1 MLLLWWA
8 ASSLASADSG
18 FGRIVS
24 GVLDSLRIN
33 LGTGFWDF
41 LFRLAA
47 SLPVGAYVFGLIAG
61 TARLPEEKLQ
71 AQRDGV
77 NGFLSK
83 LRVVPNGVWVAVT
96 AAFAALFAVRA
107 KMNYTPMYQSRAMF
121 TVSSGYSSDD
131 ILSYSY
137 YYDNEAA
144 KQLAAAFPYM
154 LGTDVMNELVR
165 NELGVSYINGSIR
178 AEAVADTNLFVLT
191 VTSSDPQDA
200 YDILEAVI
208 ASYPR
213 VALYMVDYSQVIMKS
228 EPTVPTAPYNSFSW
242 KGSAVKGGI
251 LGLGLSCLAALVL
264 AMMRKTIFS
273 AADLKASANVPI
285 LASVA
290 RTSAKKRR
298 SGKGVISLTHAGVDP
313 DFVEAMRG
321 LRIKLLRTMTEP
333 GAQVI
338 LVTSTLPG
346 EGKTTISANLALS
359 LASSGLRTVLIDTDL
374 RKQDTKAAVGVND
387 TRPGLPEYMTDS
399 NIDVASMLSPV
410 PGSSLEVIC
419 SAAAKRRPPMNA
431 HKLEQLIERL
441 RPDYDYIVLD
451 TPPCGIIS
459 DAKFICRCADAI
471 VYVVRH
477 DYASR
482 NQIVDSM
489 QELAD
494 QKAKLTGC
502 VLNDTP
508 AVSHSKRYGYGQ
520 YGYGKYGY
528 GKTGYKKYGYG
539 RDKAGD

>member
-1 MLLLWWA
+1 MEAGKNQNYIDISELLSRFFRELKKLWIPA
-8 ASSLASADSG
+8 
-18 FGRIVS
+18 I
-24 GVLDSLRIN
+24 I
-33 LGTGFWDF
+33 
-41 LFRLAA
+41 
-47 SLPVGAYVFGLIAG
+47 
-61 TARLPEEKLQ
+61 
-71 AQRDGV
+71 
-77 NGFLSK
+77 
-83 LRVVPNGVWVAVT
+83 VT
-96 AAFAALFAVRA
+96 AAFAVLFALRA

-154 LGTDVMNELVR
+154 LGTDVMNELVK

-178 AEAVADTNLFVLT
+178 AEAVADTNLFILT

-242 KGSAVKGGI
+242 KGSAVKGGM

-298 SGKGVISLTHAGVDP
+298 SGKGIISLTHAGVDP

-321 LRIKLLRTMTEP
+321 LRIKLLRAMTEP

-399 NIDVASMLSPV
+399 NIKVASMLSPV
-410 PGSSLEVIC
+410 PGSSLGVIC
-419 SAAAKRRPPMNA
+419 STAAKRRPPMNA

>member
-1 MLLLWWA
+1 MLSRFFRELKKLWIPA
-8 ASSLASADSG
+8 
-18 FGRIVS
+18 I
-24 GVLDSLRIN
+24 I
-33 LGTGFWDF
+33 
-41 LFRLAA
+41 
-47 SLPVGAYVFGLIAG
+47 
-61 TARLPEEKLQ
+61 
-71 AQRDGV
+71 
-77 NGFLSK
+77 
-83 LRVVPNGVWVAVT
+83 VT
-96 AAFAALFAVRA
+96 AAFAVLFALRA

-154 LGTDVMNELVR
+154 LGTDVMNELVK

-178 AEAVADTNLFVLT
+178 AEAVADTNLFILT

-242 KGSAVKGGI
+242 KGSAVKGGM

-298 SGKGVISLTHAGVDP
+298 SGKGIISLTHAGVDP

-321 LRIKLLRTMTEP
+321 LRIKLLRAMTEP

-399 NIDVASMLSPV
+399 NIKVASMLSPV

-419 SAAAKRRPPMNA
+419 STAAKRRPPMNA
-431 HKLEQLIERL
+431 HKLEQMIERL

>member
-1 MLLLWWA
+1 MEAGKNQNYIDISELLSRFFRELKKLWIPA
-8 ASSLASADSG
+8 
-18 FGRIVS
+18 I
-24 GVLDSLRIN
+24 I
-33 LGTGFWDF
+33 
-41 LFRLAA
+41 
-47 SLPVGAYVFGLIAG
+47 
-61 TARLPEEKLQ
+61 
-71 AQRDGV
+71 
-77 NGFLSK
+77 
-83 LRVVPNGVWVAVT
+83 VT
-96 AAFAALFAVRA
+96 AAFAVLFALRA

-154 LGTDVMNELVR
+154 LGTDVMNELVK

-178 AEAVADTNLFVLT
+178 AEAVADTNLFILT

-242 KGSAVKGGI
+242 KDSAVKGGI

-298 SGKGVISLTHAGVDP
+298 SGKGIISLTHAGVDP

-321 LRIKLLRTMTEP
+321 LRIKLLRAMTEP

-399 NIDVASMLSPV
+399 NIKVASMLSPV

-419 SAAAKRRPPMNA
+419 STAAKRRPPMNA

-441 RPDYDYIVLD
+441 RLDYDYIVLD

>member
-1 MLLLWWA
+1 MEAAKNQNYIDISELLSRFFRELKKLWIPA
-8 ASSLASADSG
+8 
-18 FGRIVS
+18 I
-24 GVLDSLRIN
+24 I
-33 LGTGFWDF
+33 
-41 LFRLAA
+41 
-47 SLPVGAYVFGLIAG
+47 
-61 TARLPEEKLQ
+61 
-71 AQRDGV
+71 
-77 NGFLSK
+77 
-83 LRVVPNGVWVAVT
+83 VT
-96 AAFAALFAVRA
+96 AAFAVLFALRA

-154 LGTDVMNELVR
+154 LGTDVMNELVK

-178 AEAVADTNLFVLT
+178 AEAVADTNLFILT

-242 KGSAVKGGI
+242 KGSAVKGGM

-298 SGKGVISLTHAGVDP
+298 SGKGIISLTHAGVDP
-313 DFVEAMRG
+313 DFVEDMRG
-321 LRIKLLRTMTEP
+321 LRIKLLRAMTEP

-374 RKQDTKAAVGVND
+374 RKQDTKAAVGVNN

-399 NIDVASMLSPV
+399 NIKVASMLSPV

-419 SAAAKRRPPMNA
+419 STAAKRRPPMNA

>member
-1 MLLLWWA
+1 M
-8 ASSLASADSG
+8 
-18 FGRIVS
+18 
-24 GVLDSLRIN
+24 
-33 LGTGFWDF
+33 
-41 LFRLAA
+41 
-47 SLPVGAYVFGLIAG
+47 
-61 TARLPEEKLQ
+61 K
-71 AQRDGV
+71 
-77 NGFLSK
+77 
-83 LRVVPNGVWVAVT
+83 
-96 AAFAALFAVRA
+96 
-107 KMNYTPMYQSRAMF
+107 
-121 TVSSGYSSDD
+121 
-131 ILSYSY
+131 
-137 YYDNEAA
+137 
-144 KQLAAAFPYM
+144 
-154 LGTDVMNELVR
+154 

-178 AEAVADTNLFVLT
+178 AEAVADTNLFILT

-242 KGSAVKGGI
+242 KGSAVKGGM

-298 SGKGVISLTHAGVDP
+298 SGKGIISLTHAGVDP

-321 LRIKLLRTMTEP
+321 LRIKLLRAMTEP

-399 NIDVASMLSPV
+399 NIKVASMLSPV

-419 SAAAKRRPPMNA
+419 STAAKRRPPMNA

>member
-1 MLLLWWA
+1 MEADKNQNYNYIDISELLSRFFRELKKLW
-8 ASSLASADSG
+8 
-18 FGRIVS
+18 
-24 GVLDSLRIN
+24 
-33 LGTGFWDF
+33 
-41 LFRLAA
+41 
-47 SLPVGAYVFGLIAG
+47 LPAII
-61 TARLPEEKLQ
+61 
-71 AQRDGV
+71 
-77 NGFLSK
+77 
-83 LRVVPNGVWVAVT
+83 VT

-154 LGTDVMNELVR
+154 LGTDVMNELVK

-178 AEAVADTNLFVLT
+178 AEAVADTNLFILT

-242 KGSAVKGGI
+242 KGSAVKGGM

-298 SGKGVISLTHAGVDP
+298 SGKGIISLTHAGVDP

-399 NIDVASMLSPV
+399 NIEVASMLSPV

-419 SAAAKRRPPMNA
+419 SMAAKRRPPMNA

>member
-1 MLLLWWA
+1 MEADKNQNYNYIDISELLSRFFRELKKLW
-8 ASSLASADSG
+8 
-18 FGRIVS
+18 
-24 GVLDSLRIN
+24 
-33 LGTGFWDF
+33 
-41 LFRLAA
+41 
-47 SLPVGAYVFGLIAG
+47 LPAII
-61 TARLPEEKLQ
+61 
-71 AQRDGV
+71 
-77 NGFLSK
+77 
-83 LRVVPNGVWVAVT
+83 VT
-96 AAFAALFAVRA
+96 AAFAALFALRA

-154 LGTDVMNELVR
+154 LGTDVMNELVK

-178 AEAVADTNLFVLT
+178 AEAVADTNLFILT

-242 KGSAVKGGI
+242 KGSAVKGGM

-298 SGKGVISLTHAGVDP
+298 SGKGIISLTHAGVDP

-321 LRIKLLRTMTEP
+321 LRIKLLRAMTEP
-333 GAQVI
+333 DAQVI

-399 NIDVASMLSPV
+399 NIKVASMLSPV

-419 SAAAKRRPPMNA
+419 SMAAKRRPPMNA

>member
-1 MLLLWWA
+1 MLTDIEIAQQCRMRPITEIAATAGIDEEYLEQYGRYKAKIDHRLLMDR
-8 ASSLASADSG
+8 ADRPDG
-18 FGRIVS
+18 
-24 GVLDSLRIN
+24 
-33 LGTGFWDF
+33 
-41 LFRLAA
+41 
-47 SLPVGAYVFGLIAG
+47 
-61 TARLPEEKLQ
+61 KL
-71 AQRDGV
+71 
-77 NGFLSK
+77 
-83 LRVVPNGVWVAVT
+83 
-96 AAFAALFAVRA
+96 
-107 KMNYTPMYQSRAMF
+107 
-121 TVSSGYSSDD
+121 
-131 ILSYSY
+131 
-137 YYDNEAA
+137 
-144 KQLAAAFPYM
+144 
-154 LGTDVMNELVR
+154 
-165 NELGVSYINGSIR
+165 
-178 AEAVADTNLFVLT
+178 
-191 VTSSDPQDA
+191 
-200 YDILEAVI
+200 
-208 ASYPR
+208 
-213 VALYMVDYSQVIMKS
+213 
-228 EPTVPTAPYNSFSW
+228 
-242 KGSAVKGGI
+242 
-251 LGLGLSCLAALVL
+251 
-264 AMMRKTIFS
+264 
-273 AADLKASANVPI
+273 
-285 LASVA
+285 
-290 RTSAKKRR
+290 
-298 SGKGVISLTHAGVDP
+298 
-313 DFVEAMRG
+313 
-321 LRIKLLRTMTEP
+321 
-333 GAQVI
+333 I
-338 LVTSTLPG
+338 LVTAINPTPAG

>member
-1 MLLLWWA
+1 MEAGKNQNYIDISELLSRFFRELKKLWIPA
-8 ASSLASADSG
+8 
-18 FGRIVS
+18 I
-24 GVLDSLRIN
+24 I
-33 LGTGFWDF
+33 
-41 LFRLAA
+41 
-47 SLPVGAYVFGLIAG
+47 
-61 TARLPEEKLQ
+61 
-71 AQRDGV
+71 
-77 NGFLSK
+77 
-83 LRVVPNGVWVAVT
+83 VT
-96 AAFAALFAVRA
+96 AAFAVLFALRA

-154 LGTDVMNELVR
+154 LGTDVMNELVK

-178 AEAVADTNLFVLT
+178 AEAVADTNLFILT

-298 SGKGVISLTHAGVDP
+298 SGKGIISLTHAGVDP

-321 LRIKLLRTMTEP
+321 LRIKLLRAMSEP

-399 NIDVASMLSPV
+399 NIKVASMLSPV

-419 SAAAKRRPPMNA
+419 STAAKRRPPMNA

>member
-1 MLLLWWA
+1 MVKNVEADKNQNYNYIDISELLSRFFRELKKLWLPA
-8 ASSLASADSG
+8 I
-18 FGRIVS
+18 IVT
-24 GVLDSLRIN
+24 V
-33 LGTGFWDF
+33 
-41 LFRLAA
+41 
-47 SLPVGAYVFGLIAG
+47 
-61 TARLPEEKLQ
+61 
-71 AQRDGV
+71 
-77 NGFLSK
+77 
-83 LRVVPNGVWVAVT
+83 
-96 AAFAALFAVRA
+96 AFAALFAVRA
-107 KMNYTPMYQSRAMF
+107 KMKYTPMYQSRAMF

-154 LGTDVMNELVR
+154 LGTDVMNELVK

-178 AEAVADTNLFVLT
+178 AEAVADTNLFILT

-298 SGKGVISLTHAGVDP
+298 SGKGIISLTHAGVDP

-321 LRIKLLRTMTEP
+321 LRIKLLRAMTEP

-399 NIDVASMLSPV
+399 NIKVASMLSPV

-419 SAAAKRRPPMNA
+419 STAAKRRPPMNA

>member
-1 MLLLWWA
+1 MEAGKNQNYIDISELLSRFFRELKKLWIPA
-8 ASSLASADSG
+8 
-18 FGRIVS
+18 I
-24 GVLDSLRIN
+24 I
-33 LGTGFWDF
+33 
-41 LFRLAA
+41 
-47 SLPVGAYVFGLIAG
+47 
-61 TARLPEEKLQ
+61 
-71 AQRDGV
+71 
-77 NGFLSK
+77 
-83 LRVVPNGVWVAVT
+83 VT
-96 AAFAALFAVRA
+96 AAFAVLFALRA

-154 LGTDVMNELVR
+154 LGTDVMNELVK

-178 AEAVADTNLFVLT
+178 AEAVADTNLFILT

-242 KGSAVKGGI
+242 KGSAVKGGM

-298 SGKGVISLTHAGVDP
+298 SGKGIISLTHAGVDP

-321 LRIKLLRTMTEP
+321 LRIKLLRAMTEP

-399 NIDVASMLSPV
+399 NIKVASMLSPV

-419 SAAAKRRPPMNA
+419 STAAKRLPPMNA

-494 QKAKLTGC
+494 QKAKLAGC

-539 RDKAGD
+539 SDKAGD

>member
-1 MLLLWWA
+1 MVKNVEADKNQNYNYIDISELLSRFFRELKKLW
-8 ASSLASADSG
+8 
-18 FGRIVS
+18 
-24 GVLDSLRIN
+24 
-33 LGTGFWDF
+33 
-41 LFRLAA
+41 
-47 SLPVGAYVFGLIAG
+47 LPAII
-61 TARLPEEKLQ
+61 
-71 AQRDGV
+71 
-77 NGFLSK
+77 
-83 LRVVPNGVWVAVT
+83 VT

-228 EPTVPTAPYNSFSW
+228 EPTVPTVPYNSFSW

-290 RTSAKKRR
+290 RGLSEGQAQRIAIARAILRDAPILLMDEATSA
-298 SGKGVISLTHAGVDP
+298 L
-313 DFVEAMRG
+313 
-321 LRIKLLRTMTEP
+321 
-333 GAQVI
+333 
-338 LVTSTLPG
+338 
-346 EGKTTISANLALS
+346 
-359 LASSGLRTVLIDTDL
+359 
-374 RKQDTKAAVGVND
+374 
-387 TRPGLPEYMTDS
+387 
-399 NIDVASMLSPV
+399 DVATERQVLRSILEHCPDKTCIVTTHRPSVLSM
-410 PGSSLEVIC
+410 C
-419 SAAAKRRPPMNA
+419 SRVYR
-431 HKLEQLIERL
+431 
-441 RPDYDYIVLD
+441 VLD
-451 TPPCGIIS
+451 T
-459 DAKFICRCADAI
+459 R
-471 VYVVRH
+471 VT
-477 DYASR
+477 
-482 NQIVDSM
+482 
-489 QELAD
+489 ELSEEESARMVMD
-494 QKAKLTGC
+494 F
-502 VLNDTP
+502 
-508 AVSHSKRYGYGQ
+508 
-520 YGYGKYGY
+520 
-528 GKTGYKKYGYG
+528 
-539 RDKAGD
+539 

>member
-1 MLLLWWA
+1 MEADKNQNYIDISELLSRFFRELKKLWIPA
-8 ASSLASADSG
+8 
-18 FGRIVS
+18 I
-24 GVLDSLRIN
+24 I
-33 LGTGFWDF
+33 
-41 LFRLAA
+41 
-47 SLPVGAYVFGLIAG
+47 
-61 TARLPEEKLQ
+61 
-71 AQRDGV
+71 
-77 NGFLSK
+77 
-83 LRVVPNGVWVAVT
+83 VT
-96 AAFAALFAVRA
+96 AAFAVLFALRA

-131 ILSYSY
+131 ILAYSY

-154 LGTDVMNELVR
+154 LGTDVMNELVK

-178 AEAVADTNLFVLT
+178 AEAVADTNLFILT

-242 KGSAVKGGI
+242 KGSAVKGGM

-298 SGKGVISLTHAGVDP
+298 SGKGIISLTHAGVDP

-399 NIDVASMLSPV
+399 NIKVASMLSPV

-419 SAAAKRRPPMNA
+419 SMAAKRRPPMNA

-539 RDKAGD
+539 RDNAGD

>member
-1 MLLLWWA
+1 MEAGKNQNYIDISELLSRFFRELKKLWIPA
-8 ASSLASADSG
+8 
-18 FGRIVS
+18 I
-24 GVLDSLRIN
+24 I
-33 LGTGFWDF
+33 
-41 LFRLAA
+41 
-47 SLPVGAYVFGLIAG
+47 
-61 TARLPEEKLQ
+61 
-71 AQRDGV
+71 
-77 NGFLSK
+77 
-83 LRVVPNGVWVAVT
+83 VT
-96 AAFAALFAVRA
+96 AAFAVLFALRA

-154 LGTDVMNELVR
+154 LGTDVMNELVK

-178 AEAVADTNLFVLT
+178 AEAVADTNLFILT

-242 KGSAVKGGI
+242 KGSAVKGGM

-285 LASVA
+285 LANVA

-298 SGKGVISLTHAGVDP
+298 SGKGIISLTHAGVDP

-321 LRIKLLRTMTEP
+321 LRIKLLRAMTEP

-399 NIDVASMLSPV
+399 NIKVSSMLSPV

-419 SAAAKRRPPMNA
+419 STAAKRRPPMNA

>member
-1 MLLLWWA
+1 MEADKNQNYIDISELLSRFFRELKKLW
-8 ASSLASADSG
+8 
-18 FGRIVS
+18 
-24 GVLDSLRIN
+24 
-33 LGTGFWDF
+33 
-41 LFRLAA
+41 
-47 SLPVGAYVFGLIAG
+47 LPAII
-61 TARLPEEKLQ
+61 
-71 AQRDGV
+71 
-77 NGFLSK
+77 
-83 LRVVPNGVWVAVT
+83 VT
-96 AAFAALFAVRA
+96 AAFAVLFALRA

-154 LGTDVMNELVR
+154 LGTDVMNELVK

-178 AEAVADTNLFVLT
+178 AEAVADTNLFILT

-242 KGSAVKGGI
+242 KGSAVKGGM

-285 LASVA
+285 LASIA

-298 SGKGVISLTHAGVDP
+298 SGKGIISLTHAGVDP

-399 NIDVASMLSPV
+399 SIKIASMLSPV

-419 SAAAKRRPPMNA
+419 SMAAKRRPPMNA

>member
-1 MLLLWWA
+1 MEAGKDQNYIDISELLSRFFRELKKLWIPA
-8 ASSLASADSG
+8 
-18 FGRIVS
+18 I
-24 GVLDSLRIN
+24 I
-33 LGTGFWDF
+33 
-41 LFRLAA
+41 
-47 SLPVGAYVFGLIAG
+47 
-61 TARLPEEKLQ
+61 
-71 AQRDGV
+71 
-77 NGFLSK
+77 
-83 LRVVPNGVWVAVT
+83 VT
-96 AAFAALFAVRA
+96 AAFAVLFALRA

-154 LGTDVMNELVR
+154 LGTDVMNELVK

-178 AEAVADTNLFVLT
+178 AEAVADTNLFILT

-242 KGSAVKGGI
+242 KGSAVKGSM

-298 SGKGVISLTHAGVDP
+298 SGKGIISLTHAGVDP

-321 LRIKLLRTMTEP
+321 LRIKLLRAMTEP

-399 NIDVASMLSPV
+399 NIKVASMLSPV

-419 SAAAKRRPPMNA
+419 STSAKRRPPMNA

>member
-1 MLLLWWA
+1 MVKNVEADKNQNYNYIDVSELLSRFFRELKKLWIPA
-8 ASSLASADSG
+8 
-18 FGRIVS
+18 I
-24 GVLDSLRIN
+24 I
-33 LGTGFWDF
+33 
-41 LFRLAA
+41 
-47 SLPVGAYVFGLIAG
+47 
-61 TARLPEEKLQ
+61 
-71 AQRDGV
+71 
-77 NGFLSK
+77 
-83 LRVVPNGVWVAVT
+83 VT
-96 AAFAALFAVRA
+96 AAFAVLFALRA

-154 LGTDVMNELVR
+154 LGTDVMNELVK

-178 AEAVADTNLFVLT
+178 AEAVADTNLFILT

-298 SGKGVISLTHAGVDP
+298 SGKGIISLTHAGVDP

-321 LRIKLLRTMTEP
+321 LRIKLLRAMTEP

-399 NIDVASMLSPV
+399 NIKVASMLSPV

-419 SAAAKRRPPMNA
+419 STAAKRRPPMNA

>member
-1 MLLLWWA
+1 MEAGKNQNYIDISELLSRFFRELKKLWIPA
-8 ASSLASADSG
+8 
-18 FGRIVS
+18 I
-24 GVLDSLRIN
+24 I
-33 LGTGFWDF
+33 
-41 LFRLAA
+41 
-47 SLPVGAYVFGLIAG
+47 
-61 TARLPEEKLQ
+61 
-71 AQRDGV
+71 
-77 NGFLSK
+77 
-83 LRVVPNGVWVAVT
+83 VT
-96 AAFAALFAVRA
+96 AAFAVLFALRA

-131 ILSYSY
+131 TLSYSY

-154 LGTDVMNELVR
+154 LGTDVMNELVK

-178 AEAVADTNLFVLT
+178 AEAVADTNLFILT

-242 KGSAVKGGI
+242 KGSAVKGGM

-298 SGKGVISLTHAGVDP
+298 SGKGIISLTHAGVDP

-321 LRIKLLRTMTEP
+321 LRIKLLRAMTEP

-399 NIDVASMLSPV
+399 NIKVASMLSPV

-419 SAAAKRRPPMNA
+419 STAAKRRPPMNA

-539 RDKAGD
+539 RDKAGV

>member
-1 MLLLWWA
+1 MEAGKNQNYIDISELLSRFFRELKKLWIPA
-8 ASSLASADSG
+8 
-18 FGRIVS
+18 I
-24 GVLDSLRIN
+24 I
-33 LGTGFWDF
+33 
-41 LFRLAA
+41 
-47 SLPVGAYVFGLIAG
+47 
-61 TARLPEEKLQ
+61 
-71 AQRDGV
+71 
-77 NGFLSK
+77 
-83 LRVVPNGVWVAVT
+83 VT
-96 AAFAALFAVRA
+96 AAFAVLFALRA

-154 LGTDVMNELVR
+154 LGTDVMNELVK

-178 AEAVADTNLFVLT
+178 AEAVADTNLFILT

-213 VALYMVDYSQVIMKS
+213 VSLYMVDYSQVIMKS

-242 KGSAVKGGI
+242 KGSAVKGGM

-298 SGKGVISLTHAGVDP
+298 SGKGIISLTHAGVDP

-321 LRIKLLRTMTEP
+321 LRIKLLRAMTEP

-399 NIDVASMLSPV
+399 NIKVASMLSPV

-419 SAAAKRRPPMNA
+419 STAAKRRPPMNA

>member
-1 MLLLWWA
+1 MVKNVEADKNQNYNYIDISELLSRFFRELKKLWLPA
-8 ASSLASADSG
+8 I
-18 FGRIVS
+18 IVT
-24 GVLDSLRIN
+24 V
-33 LGTGFWDF
+33 
-41 LFRLAA
+41 
-47 SLPVGAYVFGLIAG
+47 
-61 TARLPEEKLQ
+61 
-71 AQRDGV
+71 
-77 NGFLSK
+77 
-83 LRVVPNGVWVAVT
+83 
-96 AAFAALFAVRA
+96 AFAALFAVRA

-298 SGKGVISLTHAGVDP
+298 SGKGMISLTHAGVDP

-431 HKLEQLIERL
+431 YKLEQLIERL

>member
-1 MLLLWWA
+1 MEAGKNQNYIDISELLSRFFRELKKLWIPA
-8 ASSLASADSG
+8 
-18 FGRIVS
+18 I
-24 GVLDSLRIN
+24 I
-33 LGTGFWDF
+33 
-41 LFRLAA
+41 
-47 SLPVGAYVFGLIAG
+47 
-61 TARLPEEKLQ
+61 
-71 AQRDGV
+71 
-77 NGFLSK
+77 
-83 LRVVPNGVWVAVT
+83 VT
-96 AAFAALFAVRA
+96 AAFAVLFALLA

-154 LGTDVMNELVR
+154 LGTDVMNELVK

-178 AEAVADTNLFVLT
+178 AEAVADTNLFILT

-242 KGSAVKGGI
+242 KGSAVKGGM

-298 SGKGVISLTHAGVDP
+298 SGKGIISLTHAGVDP

-321 LRIKLLRTMTEP
+321 LRIKLLRAMTEP

-399 NIDVASMLSPV
+399 NIKVASMLSPV

-419 SAAAKRRPPMNA
+419 STAAKRRPPMNA

>member
-1 MLLLWWA
+1 MEAGKNQNYIDISELLSRFFRELKKLWIPA
-8 ASSLASADSG
+8 
-18 FGRIVS
+18 I
-24 GVLDSLRIN
+24 I
-33 LGTGFWDF
+33 
-41 LFRLAA
+41 
-47 SLPVGAYVFGLIAG
+47 
-61 TARLPEEKLQ
+61 
-71 AQRDGV
+71 
-77 NGFLSK
+77 
-83 LRVVPNGVWVAVT
+83 VT
-96 AAFAALFAVRA
+96 AAFAVLFALRA

-154 LGTDVMNELVR
+154 LGTDVMNELVK

-178 AEAVADTNLFVLT
+178 AEAVADTNLFILT

-242 KGSAVKGGI
+242 KGSAVKGGM

-298 SGKGVISLTHAGVDP
+298 SGKGIISLTHAGVDP

-321 LRIKLLRTMTEP
+321 LRIKLLRAMTEP

-399 NIDVASMLSPV
+399 NIKVASMLSPV

-419 SAAAKRRPPMNA
+419 STAAKRRPPMNA

-477 DYASR
+477 NYASR

>member
-1 MLLLWWA
+1 MEAGKNQNYIDISELLSRFFRELKKLWIPA
-8 ASSLASADSG
+8 
-18 FGRIVS
+18 I
-24 GVLDSLRIN
+24 I
-33 LGTGFWDF
+33 
-41 LFRLAA
+41 
-47 SLPVGAYVFGLIAG
+47 
-61 TARLPEEKLQ
+61 
-71 AQRDGV
+71 
-77 NGFLSK
+77 
-83 LRVVPNGVWVAVT
+83 VT
-96 AAFAALFAVRA
+96 AAFAVLFALRA

-154 LGTDVMNELVR
+154 LGTDVMNELVK

-178 AEAVADTNLFVLT
+178 AEAVADTNLFILT

-242 KGSAVKGGI
+242 KGSAVKGGM

-298 SGKGVISLTHAGVDP
+298 SGKGIISLTHAGVDP

-321 LRIKLLRTMTEP
+321 LRIKLLRAMTEP

-419 SAAAKRRPPMNA
+419 STAAKRRPPMNA

>member
-1 MLLLWWA
+1 MEAGKNQNYIDISELLSRFFRELKKLWIPA
-8 ASSLASADSG
+8 
-18 FGRIVS
+18 I
-24 GVLDSLRIN
+24 I
-33 LGTGFWDF
+33 
-41 LFRLAA
+41 
-47 SLPVGAYVFGLIAG
+47 
-61 TARLPEEKLQ
+61 
-71 AQRDGV
+71 
-77 NGFLSK
+77 
-83 LRVVPNGVWVAVT
+83 VT
-96 AAFAALFAVRA
+96 AAFAVLFALRA

-154 LGTDVMNELVR
+154 LGTDVMNELVK

-178 AEAVADTNLFVLT
+178 AEAVADTNLFILT

-242 KGSAVKGGI
+242 KGSAVKGGM

-298 SGKGVISLTHAGVDP
+298 SGKGIISLTHAGVDP

-321 LRIKLLRTMTEP
+321 LRIKLLRAMTEP

-399 NIDVASMLSPV
+399 NIKVASMLSPV

-419 SAAAKRRPPMNA
+419 STAAKRRPPMNA

-539 RDKAGD
+539 SDKAGD

>member
-1 MLLLWWA
+1 MEAGKNQNYIDISELLSRFFRELKKLWIPA
-8 ASSLASADSG
+8 
-18 FGRIVS
+18 I
-24 GVLDSLRIN
+24 I
-33 LGTGFWDF
+33 
-41 LFRLAA
+41 
-47 SLPVGAYVFGLIAG
+47 
-61 TARLPEEKLQ
+61 
-71 AQRDGV
+71 
-77 NGFLSK
+77 
-83 LRVVPNGVWVAVT
+83 VT
-96 AAFAALFAVRA
+96 AAFAVLFALRA

-154 LGTDVMNELVR
+154 LGTDVMNELVK

-178 AEAVADTNLFVLT
+178 AEAVADTNLFTLT

-242 KGSAVKGGI
+242 KGSAVKGGM

-298 SGKGVISLTHAGVDP
+298 SGKGIISLTHAGVDP
-313 DFVEAMRG
+313 DFVETMRG
-321 LRIKLLRTMTEP
+321 LRIKLLRAMTEP

-399 NIDVASMLSPV
+399 NIKVASMLSPV

-419 SAAAKRRPPMNA
+419 STAAKRRPPMNA

-508 AVSHSKRYGYGQ
+508 AVSHSKRYGYG
-520 YGYGKYGY
+520 
-528 GKTGYKKYGYG
+528 KTGYKKYGYG

>member
-1 MLLLWWA
+1 MEAGKNQNYIDISELLSRFFRELKKLWIPA
-8 ASSLASADSG
+8 
-18 FGRIVS
+18 I
-24 GVLDSLRIN
+24 I
-33 LGTGFWDF
+33 
-41 LFRLAA
+41 
-47 SLPVGAYVFGLIAG
+47 
-61 TARLPEEKLQ
+61 
-71 AQRDGV
+71 
-77 NGFLSK
+77 
-83 LRVVPNGVWVAVT
+83 VT
-96 AAFAALFAVRA
+96 AAFAVLFALRA

-154 LGTDVMNELVR
+154 LGTDVMNELVK

-178 AEAVADTNLFVLT
+178 AEAVADTNLFILT

-228 EPTVPTAPYNSFSW
+228 EPTVPTVPYNSFSW
-242 KGSAVKGGI
+242 KGSAVKGGM
-251 LGLGLSCLAALVL
+251 LGPGLSCLAALVL

-298 SGKGVISLTHAGVDP
+298 SGKGIISLTHAGVDP

-321 LRIKLLRTMTEP
+321 LRIKLLRAMTEP

-399 NIDVASMLSPV
+399 NIKVASMLSPV

-419 SAAAKRRPPMNA
+419 STAAKRRPPMNA

>member
-1 MLLLWWA
+1 MVKNVEADKNQNYNYIDISELLSRFFRELKKLWLPA
-8 ASSLASADSG
+8 I
-18 FGRIVS
+18 IVT
-24 GVLDSLRIN
+24 V
-33 LGTGFWDF
+33 
-41 LFRLAA
+41 
-47 SLPVGAYVFGLIAG
+47 
-61 TARLPEEKLQ
+61 
-71 AQRDGV
+71 
-77 NGFLSK
+77 
-83 LRVVPNGVWVAVT
+83 
-96 AAFAALFAVRA
+96 AFAALFAVRA

-298 SGKGVISLTHAGVDP
+298 SGKGMISLTHAGVDP

-431 HKLEQLIERL
+431 YKLEQLIERL

-502 VLNDTP
+502 VLKDTP

>member
-1 MLLLWWA
+1 MEAGKNQNYIDISELLSRFFRELKKLWIPA
-8 ASSLASADSG
+8 
-18 FGRIVS
+18 I
-24 GVLDSLRIN
+24 I
-33 LGTGFWDF
+33 
-41 LFRLAA
+41 
-47 SLPVGAYVFGLIAG
+47 
-61 TARLPEEKLQ
+61 
-71 AQRDGV
+71 
-77 NGFLSK
+77 
-83 LRVVPNGVWVAVT
+83 VT
-96 AAFAALFAVRA
+96 AAFAVLFALRA

-154 LGTDVMNELVR
+154 LGTDVMNELVK

-178 AEAVADTNLFVLT
+178 AEAVADTNLFILT

-242 KGSAVKGGI
+242 KGSAVKGGM

-298 SGKGVISLTHAGVDP
+298 SGKGIISLTHAGVDP

-321 LRIKLLRTMTEP
+321 LRIKLLRAMTEP

-399 NIDVASMLSPV
+399 NIKVASMLSPV

-419 SAAAKRRPPMNA
+419 STAAKRCPPMNA

>member
-1 MLLLWWA
+1 MVKNVEAGKNQNYIDISELLSRFFRELKKLWIPA
-8 ASSLASADSG
+8 
-18 FGRIVS
+18 I
-24 GVLDSLRIN
+24 I
-33 LGTGFWDF
+33 
-41 LFRLAA
+41 
-47 SLPVGAYVFGLIAG
+47 
-61 TARLPEEKLQ
+61 
-71 AQRDGV
+71 
-77 NGFLSK
+77 
-83 LRVVPNGVWVAVT
+83 VT
-96 AAFAALFAVRA
+96 AAFAVLFALRA

-154 LGTDVMNELVR
+154 LGTDVMNELVK

-178 AEAVADTNLFVLT
+178 AEAVADTNLFILT

-242 KGSAVKGGI
+242 KGSAVKGGM

-298 SGKGVISLTHAGVDP
+298 SGKGIISLTHAGVDP

-321 LRIKLLRTMTEP
+321 LRIKLLRAMTEP

-399 NIDVASMLSPV
+399 NIKVASMLSPV

-419 SAAAKRRPPMNA
+419 STAAKRRPPMNA

>member
-1 MLLLWWA
+1 MEAGKNQNYIDISELLSRFFRELKKLWIPA
-8 ASSLASADSG
+8 
-18 FGRIVS
+18 I
-24 GVLDSLRIN
+24 I
-33 LGTGFWDF
+33 
-41 LFRLAA
+41 
-47 SLPVGAYVFGLIAG
+47 
-61 TARLPEEKLQ
+61 
-71 AQRDGV
+71 
-77 NGFLSK
+77 
-83 LRVVPNGVWVAVT
+83 VT
-96 AAFAALFAVRA
+96 AAFAVLFALRA
-107 KMNYTPMYQSRAMF
+107 KMNYTLMYQSRAMF

-154 LGTDVMNELVR
+154 LGTDVMNELVK

-178 AEAVADTNLFVLT
+178 AEAVADTNLFILT

-242 KGSAVKGGI
+242 KGSAVKGGM

-298 SGKGVISLTHAGVDP
+298 SGKGIISLTHAGVDP

-321 LRIKLLRTMTEP
+321 LRIKLLRAMTEP

-399 NIDVASMLSPV
+399 NIKVASMLSPV

-419 SAAAKRRPPMNA
+419 STAAKRRPPMNA

>member
-1 MLLLWWA
+1 MLSRFFRELKKLWIPA
-8 ASSLASADSG
+8 
-18 FGRIVS
+18 I
-24 GVLDSLRIN
+24 I
-33 LGTGFWDF
+33 
-41 LFRLAA
+41 
-47 SLPVGAYVFGLIAG
+47 
-61 TARLPEEKLQ
+61 
-71 AQRDGV
+71 
-77 NGFLSK
+77 
-83 LRVVPNGVWVAVT
+83 VT
-96 AAFAALFAVRA
+96 AAFAVLFALRA

-154 LGTDVMNELVR
+154 LGTDVMNELVK

-178 AEAVADTNLFVLT
+178 AEAVADTNLFILT

-242 KGSAVKGGI
+242 KGSAVKGGM

-298 SGKGVISLTHAGVDP
+298 SGKGIISLTHAGVDP

-321 LRIKLLRTMTEP
+321 LRIKLLRAMTEP

-399 NIDVASMLSPV
+399 NIKAASMLSPV

-419 SAAAKRRPPMNA
+419 STAAKRRPPMNA

>member
-1 MLLLWWA
+1 MEAGKNQNYIDISELLSRFFRELKKLWIPA
-8 ASSLASADSG
+8 
-18 FGRIVS
+18 I
-24 GVLDSLRIN
+24 I
-33 LGTGFWDF
+33 
-41 LFRLAA
+41 
-47 SLPVGAYVFGLIAG
+47 
-61 TARLPEEKLQ
+61 
-71 AQRDGV
+71 
-77 NGFLSK
+77 
-83 LRVVPNGVWVAVT
+83 VT
-96 AAFAALFAVRA
+96 AAFAVLFALRA
-107 KMNYTPMYQSRAMF
+107 KMNYTPMYQSCAMF

-154 LGTDVMNELVR
+154 LGTDVMNELVK

-178 AEAVADTNLFVLT
+178 AEAVADTNLFILT

-242 KGSAVKGGI
+242 KGSAVKGGM

-298 SGKGVISLTHAGVDP
+298 SGKGIISLTHAGVDP

-321 LRIKLLRTMTEP
+321 LRIKLLRAMTEP

-399 NIDVASMLSPV
+399 NIKVASMLSPV

-419 SAAAKRRPPMNA
+419 STAAKRRPPMNA

-528 GKTGYKKYGYG
+528 GKTGYEKYGYG

>member
-1 MLLLWWA
+1 MEAGKNQNYIDISELLSRFFRELKKLWIPA
-8 ASSLASADSG
+8 
-18 FGRIVS
+18 I
-24 GVLDSLRIN
+24 I
-33 LGTGFWDF
+33 
-41 LFRLAA
+41 
-47 SLPVGAYVFGLIAG
+47 
-61 TARLPEEKLQ
+61 
-71 AQRDGV
+71 
-77 NGFLSK
+77 
-83 LRVVPNGVWVAVT
+83 VT
-96 AAFAALFAVRA
+96 AAFAVLFALRA

-154 LGTDVMNELVR
+154 LGTDVMNELVK

-178 AEAVADTNLFVLT
+178 AEAVADTNLFILT

-242 KGSAVKGGI
+242 KGSAVKGGM

-273 AADLKASANVPI
+273 AADLKASANMPI

-298 SGKGVISLTHAGVDP
+298 SGKGIISLTHAGVDP

-321 LRIKLLRTMTEP
+321 LRIKLLRAMTEP

-399 NIDVASMLSPV
+399 NIKVASMLSPV

-419 SAAAKRRPPMNA
+419 STAAKRRPPMNA

-539 RDKAGD
+539 SDKAGD

>member
-1 MLLLWWA
+1 MEAGKNQNYIDISELLSRFFRELKKLWIPA
-8 ASSLASADSG
+8 
-18 FGRIVS
+18 I
-24 GVLDSLRIN
+24 I
-33 LGTGFWDF
+33 
-41 LFRLAA
+41 
-47 SLPVGAYVFGLIAG
+47 
-61 TARLPEEKLQ
+61 
-71 AQRDGV
+71 
-77 NGFLSK
+77 
-83 LRVVPNGVWVAVT
+83 VT
-96 AAFAALFAVRA
+96 AAFAVLFALRA

-154 LGTDVMNELVR
+154 LGTDVMNELVK

-178 AEAVADTNLFVLT
+178 AEAVADTNLFILT

-242 KGSAVKGGI
+242 KGSAVKGGM

-264 AMMRKTIFS
+264 AMMRKTVFS

-298 SGKGVISLTHAGVDP
+298 SGKGIISLTHAGVDP

-321 LRIKLLRTMTEP
+321 LRIKLLRAMTEP

-399 NIDVASMLSPV
+399 NIKVASMLSPV

-419 SAAAKRRPPMNA
+419 STAAKRHPQMNA

>member
-1 MLLLWWA
+1 MEAGKNQNYIDISELLSRFFRELKKLWIPA
-8 ASSLASADSG
+8 
-18 FGRIVS
+18 I
-24 GVLDSLRIN
+24 I
-33 LGTGFWDF
+33 
-41 LFRLAA
+41 
-47 SLPVGAYVFGLIAG
+47 
-61 TARLPEEKLQ
+61 
-71 AQRDGV
+71 
-77 NGFLSK
+77 
-83 LRVVPNGVWVAVT
+83 VT
-96 AAFAALFAVRA
+96 AAFAVLFALRA

-154 LGTDVMNELVR
+154 LGTDVMNELVK

-178 AEAVADTNLFVLT
+178 AEAVADTNLFILT

-298 SGKGVISLTHAGVDP
+298 SGKGIISLTHAGVDP

-321 LRIKLLRTMTEP
+321 LRIKLLRAMTEP

-399 NIDVASMLSPV
+399 NIKVASMLSPV

-419 SAAAKRRPPMNA
+419 STAAKRRPPMNA

>member
-1 MLLLWWA
+1 MEADKNQNYIDISELLSRFFRELKKLW
-8 ASSLASADSG
+8 
-18 FGRIVS
+18 
-24 GVLDSLRIN
+24 
-33 LGTGFWDF
+33 
-41 LFRLAA
+41 
-47 SLPVGAYVFGLIAG
+47 LPAII
-61 TARLPEEKLQ
+61 
-71 AQRDGV
+71 
-77 NGFLSK
+77 
-83 LRVVPNGVWVAVT
+83 VT
-96 AAFAALFAVRA
+96 AAFAALFALRA

-154 LGTDVMNELVR
+154 LGTDVMNELVK

-178 AEAVADTNLFVLT
+178 AEAVADTNLFILT

-242 KGSAVKGGI
+242 KGSAVKGGM

-298 SGKGVISLTHAGVDP
+298 SGKGIISLTHAGVDP

-321 LRIKLLRTMTEP
+321 LRIKLLRAMTEP

-399 NIDVASMLSPV
+399 NIKVASMLSPV

-419 SAAAKRRPPMNA
+419 STAAKRRPPMNA

>member
-1 MLLLWWA
+1 MEAGKNQNYIDISELLSRFFRELKKLWIPA
-8 ASSLASADSG
+8 
-18 FGRIVS
+18 I
-24 GVLDSLRIN
+24 I
-33 LGTGFWDF
+33 
-41 LFRLAA
+41 
-47 SLPVGAYVFGLIAG
+47 
-61 TARLPEEKLQ
+61 
-71 AQRDGV
+71 
-77 NGFLSK
+77 
-83 LRVVPNGVWVAVT
+83 VT
-96 AAFAALFAVRA
+96 AAFAVLFALRA

-154 LGTDVMNELVR
+154 LGTDVMNELVK

-178 AEAVADTNLFVLT
+178 AEAVADTNLFILT

-242 KGSAVKGGI
+242 KGSAVKGGM

-298 SGKGVISLTHAGVDP
+298 SGKGIISLTHAGVYP

-321 LRIKLLRTMTEP
+321 LRIKLLRAMTEP

-399 NIDVASMLSPV
+399 NIKVASMLSPV

-419 SAAAKRRPPMNA
+419 STAAKRRPPMNA

-539 RDKAGD
+539 RDKAGV

>member
-1 MLLLWWA
+1 MEAGKNQNYIDISELLSRFFRELKKLWIPA
-8 ASSLASADSG
+8 
-18 FGRIVS
+18 I
-24 GVLDSLRIN
+24 I
-33 LGTGFWDF
+33 
-41 LFRLAA
+41 
-47 SLPVGAYVFGLIAG
+47 
-61 TARLPEEKLQ
+61 
-71 AQRDGV
+71 
-77 NGFLSK
+77 
-83 LRVVPNGVWVAVT
+83 VT
-96 AAFAALFAVRA
+96 AAFAVLFALRA

-121 TVSSGYSSDD
+121 TVSSGYSSDA

-154 LGTDVMNELVR
+154 LGTDVMNELVK

-178 AEAVADTNLFVLT
+178 AEAVADTNLFILT

-242 KGSAVKGGI
+242 KGSAVKGGM

-298 SGKGVISLTHAGVDP
+298 SGKGIISLTHAGVDP

-321 LRIKLLRTMTEP
+321 LRIKLLRAMTEP

-399 NIDVASMLSPV
+399 NIKVASMLSPV

-419 SAAAKRRPPMNA
+419 STAAKRRPPMNA